1 MIGAQ
6 HFVYLGKL
14 AEVKAVFRALRV
26 GYAQFRETRGWAL
39 ESHRAVAE
47 AAADVF
53 VGVGDIA
60 VGVHQEAVIGGTYR
74 WVNGFQFYV
83 KWVAES

>member
-39 ESHRAVAE
+39 EYHRAVAE

-60 VGVHQEAVIGGTYR
+60 VGVHQEAVIGGAFR
-74 WVNGFQFYV
+74 WVDRC
-83 KWVAES
+83 

>member
-1 MIGAQ
+1 M
-6 HFVYLGKL
+6 